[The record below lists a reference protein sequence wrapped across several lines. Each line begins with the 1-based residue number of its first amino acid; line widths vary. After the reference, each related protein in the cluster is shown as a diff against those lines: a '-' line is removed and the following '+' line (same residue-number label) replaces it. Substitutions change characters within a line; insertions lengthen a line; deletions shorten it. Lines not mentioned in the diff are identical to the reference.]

1 MMTDIKNAATIVLI
15 RKKGSKY
22 FLLLGKRVPTVAFMP
37 SKYVFPGGS
46 WEILDNDVPVI
57 KRINIR
63 DRLLLSM
70 ETEFAESANLGVT
83 AIRELWEETGLR
95 LSSNGQCNNFPLS
108 WKEFF
113 LDNQAPDLSNLK
125 FFFRAVTPPGRS
137 RRFDARFFFCNASH
151 IFNSLDDFSK
161 ASGELNFL
169 KWIEISQADHFDLP
183 NITKIVIRYLMTI
196 IESDFKYDSV
206 PFFSGG
212 ANGLKEKKLK
222 L

>member
-1 MMTDIKNAATIVLI
+1 MTDIKNAATIVLI

-95 LSSNGQCNNFPLS
+95 LSSNGQCNNS
-108 WKEFF
+108 TI
-113 LDNQAPDLSNLK
+113 APHNAPKALEIPASIAA
-125 FFFRAVTPPGRS
+125 RPGT
-137 RRFDARFFFCNASH
+137 FC
-151 IFNSLDDFSK
+151 
-161 ASGELNFL
+161 
-169 KWIEISQADHFDLP
+169 
-183 NITKIVIRYLMTI
+183 TRYGC
-196 IESDFKYDSV
+196 ECW
-206 PFFSGG
+206 G
-212 ANGLKEKKLK
+212 
-222 L
+222 